1 VTSETTLVMNLPVW
15 LMVWHRHSTVKNLK
29 TKLSLF
35 LINHFTSGVAE
46 DSSLPGSYAE
56 PLGEKLP
63 TFRKFVVTSSS
74 ESSRTA

>member
-1 VTSETTLVMNLPVW
+1 MSETTLVMNLPAW
-15 LMVWHRHSTVKNLK
+15 LMVWHRHSAVKNVK

-35 LINHFTSGVAE
+35 LINHIKSGAAE
-46 DSSLPGSYAE
+46 DSCLPGCYAE

-63 TFRKFVVTSSS
+63 TFRKIAVTSFS